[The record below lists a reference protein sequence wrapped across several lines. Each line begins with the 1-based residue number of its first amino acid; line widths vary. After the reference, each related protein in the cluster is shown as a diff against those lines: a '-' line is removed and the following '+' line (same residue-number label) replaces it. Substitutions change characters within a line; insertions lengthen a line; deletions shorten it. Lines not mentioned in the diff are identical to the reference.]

1 MDKLEEL
8 GEAIVMKM
16 MMMMAVVVVVAS
28 MVMME
33 CLGFLFA
40 SNLMGS
46 SHLVERFPRVP
57 WKETAS

>member
-57 WKETAS
+57 WKEM